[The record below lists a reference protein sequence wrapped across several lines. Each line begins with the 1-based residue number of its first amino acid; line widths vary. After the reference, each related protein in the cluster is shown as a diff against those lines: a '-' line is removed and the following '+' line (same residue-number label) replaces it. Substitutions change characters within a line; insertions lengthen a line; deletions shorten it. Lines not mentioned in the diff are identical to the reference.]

1 MLAATRRRSAF
12 TLIELLVVIAIIA
25 ILIGLLLP
33 AVQKVRDAA
42 ARIQCQ
48 NNLHQIG
55 VAYHGYADINN
66 QAFAPLMI
74 SDPYKPV
81 GWGIFL
87 LPHIEQDPLY
97 KRYYFGAPFF
107 YSNPAFGIDNQAV
120 ANTSIKLFNCPA
132 APYRDA
138 YTYTFNYPGYP
149 AITWQ
154 AAPADYTP
162 LGGVSPTLAAYI
174 GLSSSDLAGAL
185 QRDQKTPISAL
196 SDGTSNTILSAEIA
210 GKNDLYQNGR
220 NTGQKLSGFYGGE
233 GGWADA
239 TSGGSSLYGSSL
251 DGTVTPGSCGVN
263 CSNDFGLYSFH
274 TGGAN
279 ALFADGSVRYLSTSI
294 SIQTLAGQVTRA
306 GGEVVNDQ

>member
-1 MLAATRRRSAF
+1 MLAATRRRPAF

-25 ILIGLLLP
+25 VLIGLLLP
-33 AVQKVRDAA
+33 AVQKVRETAV
-42 ARIQCQ
+42 RLQCQ

-55 VAYHGYADINN
+55 IAYHGYATSNN
-66 QAFAPLMI
+66 QSFAPLMI

-97 KRYYFGAPFF
+97 KRYNFGAPFF

-120 ANTSIKLFNCPA
+120 ANTPIKLFNCPG
-132 APYRDA
+132 APNREP

-149 AITWQ
+149 TITWQ

-162 LGGVSPTLAAYI
+162 LAGVSPALAAYI
-174 GLSSSDLAGAL
+174 GLSSSSLDGVL
-185 QRDQKTPISAL
+185 QRDLKTPVSAFT
-196 SDGTSNTILSAEIA
+196 DGASNTILSAEIA

-220 NTGQKLSGFYGGE
+220 NTGQQLSGFYGGE

-251 DGTVTPGSCGVN
+251 DGTVTPGSCGIN

-274 TGGAN
+274 FSGAN
-279 ALFADGSVRYLSTSI
+279 ALFADGSVRFLSTNI
-294 SIQTLAGQVTRA
+294 SIQTLAAQVTRA
-306 GGEVVNDQ
+306 GGELFNDQ